1 MMRATALALL
11 LLPGFQASPALAL
24 PPRTECVAPAKPG
37 GGFDLTCQ
45 LLRKTLAVPG
55 AVPSEMQVR
64 YMPGG
69 IGAVAYDRA
78 VTQRWSD
85 PGVFIAFS
93 TGSLLNLVQGKFG
106 PHGTSD
112 VRWLATLGT
121 EYGVVAVR
129 KDSGLASLP
138 ALVQRLRENAGGA
151 VFGAGGTVGSQD
163 WIKAALLVRAAGRD
177 HRTMR
182 FIAFEGGGQAISA
195 LRGGHVDVFCGDAGE
210 AMEALAAGEIRLLA
224 VLAPRRQHGI
234 LAQVPTA
241 REQGVDLVWPTV
253 RGIYMGPGVADKD
266 HDEWS
271 RLLSRMMDT
280 PAYRRAAREA
290 GLEPLKLE
298 GQQLRQWVEQEAQRM
313 RELAVSLHLTVR

>member
-1 MMRATALALL
+1 MRALSLPFLL
-11 LLPGFQASPALAL
+11 FLSLLASPAVAL
-24 PPRTECVAPAKPG
+24 PLHTECVAPAKPG

-45 LLRKTLAVPG
+45 LLKQTLLVSG

-129 KDSGLASLP
+129 KDSRLTSLP

-163 WIKAALLVRAAGRD
+163 WIKASLLVRAAGRD

-182 FIAFEGGGQAISA
+182 FISFEGGGQAISA

-210 AMEALAAGEIRLLA
+210 AMSALAAGDIRLLA
-224 VLAPRRQHGI
+224 VLAPRRQQGV

-241 REQGVDLVWPTV
+241 REQGVDLIWPTV
-253 RGIYMGPGVADKD
+253 RGIYMGPGVSDKD

-271 RLLSRMMDT
+271 RLLSRVMET
-280 PAYRRAAREA
+280 QAYQRAARAA
-290 GLEPLKLE
+290 GLEPMKLE
-298 GQQLRQWVEQEAQRM
+298 GQQLRNWIQGEAQRM
-313 RELAVSLHLTVR
+313 RDLALSLHLAVR